1 MLYYFIDKWIDRM
14 CTEVSDLG
22 KELLNLRVKLG
33 LSLREAKEKTG
44 LSHNYIRKL
53 ELGFDP
59 STKTPIEPSV
69 ETLKKISLGYGIS
82 FDKLMQLAN
91 YSSSIEK
98 NEVIATKVP
107 IYKTLHDM
115 KSKKETNDF
124 RLYKQE
130 LVSKNAILVEV
141 SNPSLSKFNS
151 NSLLLE
157 PYEDSFKGE
166 LVLLTTDSKI
176 IIGHINLFNDKEL
189 QLKPIDSESTVTIKK
204 D

>member
-1 MLYYFIDKWIDRM
+1 
-14 CTEVSDLG
+14 
-22 KELLNLRVKLG
+22 
-33 LSLREAKEKTG
+33 
-44 LSHNYIRKL
+44 
-53 ELGFDP
+53 
-59 STKTPIEPSV
+59 
-69 ETLKKISLGYGIS
+69 
-82 FDKLMQLAN
+82 
-91 YSSSIEK
+91 
-98 NEVIATKVP
+98 
-107 IYKTLHDM
+107 

-151 NSLLLE
+151 NSLLLLE

-204 D
+204 DLIMIWKIVEVIQLIS